1 MNEHEAVIIK
11 SFSAAMRQI
20 NLQGLQAMQDA
31 KRALVATGM
40 SPSKASDLLGTT
52 LRVLGE
58 ESRQEPL
65 Q

>member
-1 MNEHEAVIIK
+1 
-11 SFSAAMRQI
+11 
-20 NLQGLQAMQDA
+20 MQDA

-40 SPSKASDLLGTT
+40 SPGKASDLLAST